1 MIMKR
6 FSQTVNCAEIKRNA
20 IAKAKE
26 LAGKDIAKA
35 IKLAKVFYKQM
46 LEQAMC
52 PRVDCKQLQNAA

>member
-1 MIMKR
+1 MKR
-6 FSQTVNCAEIKRNA
+6 FQQIVNCAEIKRKA

-26 LAGKDIAKA
+26 IANNDINKA
-35 IKLAKVFYKQM
+35 IKLAKKFYKQM